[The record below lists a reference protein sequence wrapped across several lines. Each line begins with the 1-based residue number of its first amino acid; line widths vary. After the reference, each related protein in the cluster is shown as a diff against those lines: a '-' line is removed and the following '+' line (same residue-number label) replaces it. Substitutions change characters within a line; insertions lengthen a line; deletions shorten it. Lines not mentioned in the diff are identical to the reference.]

1 MKTEV
6 EIRRL
11 RDVEV
16 ERLDAIVDLD
26 ARWVQSQVI
35 SILNEVL
42 EDG

>member
-1 MKTEV
+1 MKSEV

-16 ERLDAIVDLD
+16 ERLGAIVDLD

-42 EDG
+42 EE